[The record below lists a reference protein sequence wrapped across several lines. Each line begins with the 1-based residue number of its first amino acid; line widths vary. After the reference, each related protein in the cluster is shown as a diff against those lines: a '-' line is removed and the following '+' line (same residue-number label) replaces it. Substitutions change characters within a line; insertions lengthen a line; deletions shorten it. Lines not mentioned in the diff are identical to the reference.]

1 MILLANTEA
10 EPGFSHAVDTLLA
23 GGAALDALVEGIGY
37 VEAAPSVRSVG
48 YGGWPNMVGDME
60 CDGAVMDGT
69 TLGVG
74 SVGAVPRTLHVA
86 ALAREV
92 MRRLPHVMLTGEG
105 ARRFA
110 SEIGFSEDDVL
121 YPDSKRV
128 WREKLDGLLDE
139 KARAA
144 FPNVPLIPLSNA
156 ITDPER
162 VRDTTVFLGIDAG
175 GNAAVAT
182 STSGWAWKYPG
193 RLGDS
198 PIPGA
203 GFYADSR
210 YGVAACTHTGE
221 MTMRCSTSHAVVQG
235 LKFGLSLDAAVERAA
250 EDLLALKGG
259 FIGEV
264 VIHALDNKNNHRV
277 VTLRGSRPVSYWF
290 WEPGMP
296 APERRQSEQL

>member
-10 EPGFSHAVDTLLA
+10 EPGFFHAVDTLLA

-69 TLGVG
+69 TLSVG

-110 SEIGFSEDDVL
+110 SEIGFTEDDVL
-121 YPDSKRV
+121 HPDSKRV
-128 WREKLDGLLDE
+128 WRAKLDDLLDD

-144 FPNVPLIPLSNA
+144 FPDIPLIPLSNA

-210 YGVAACTHTGE
+210 YGAAACTHTGE
-221 MTMRCSTSHAVVQG
+221 MAMRCATSHAVVLG

-264 VIHALDNKNNHRV
+264 VIHALDKNNKHRV
-277 VTLRGSRPVSYWF
+277 VTLRGSKPVSYWF